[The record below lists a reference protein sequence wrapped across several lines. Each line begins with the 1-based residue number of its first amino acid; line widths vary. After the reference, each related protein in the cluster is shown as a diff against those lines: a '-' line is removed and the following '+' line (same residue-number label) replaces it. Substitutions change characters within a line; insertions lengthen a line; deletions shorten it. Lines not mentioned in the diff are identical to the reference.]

1 MKCPRCAHSDTKVLE
16 SRLSQEGHSVRRR
29 RNCLGCQYRFTTYE
43 KEEELTFQIRKKDNR
58 FEEFSRS
65 KLIKAISTAC
75 RKRQIPIEKIES
87 LVTSIEFKLRQSGD
101 RIIHSSK
108 VGDIVM
114 EKLREID
121 HVAYVRFASIYKDFK
136 DPEELMRELRTLNQ
150 TN

>member
-1 MKCPRCAHSDTKVLE
+1 MKCPRCEHNDTKVLE
-16 SRLSQEGHSVRRR
+16 SRVSHEGYSVRRR
-29 RNCLGCQYRFTTYE
+29 RSCQACQYRFTTYE

-75 RKRQIPIEKIES
+75 RKRQIRIDEIET
-87 LVTSIEFKLRQSGD
+87 LVTTIEFKLKESGD
-101 RIIHSSK
+101 RIISSSK

-114 EKLREID
+114 EKLRDTD

-136 DPEELMRELRTLNQ
+136 DPEEFMRELRTLNPPH
-150 TN
+150 